1 MKVMRLSTVL
11 MLGIAAALAA
21 VSGYMA
27 QTWLEQQRQSGE
39 PVIIEKRA
47 ASTTIVIANEGLR
60 FGTELSPSNLRE
72 VEWTAGVAPEGTFTT
87 IAQLL
92 GDSDRRVALSAIE
105 ANEPILKWKI
115 TGPGQRASLSSLLE
129 KGMKAV
135 TIRVNDV
142 NGIAGFVLP
151 GDRVDVLLT
160 RTETDPNNAKSR
172 KFFNDVILQN
182 VRVLG
187 IDQLADDRT
196 EQPIIAKAVT
206 LEVSTVDAQ
215 RVALASNVGNLSLAL
230 RPAGFMAQSITQ
242 RISAAELAAEPHS
255 LNTQAGP
262 VKRSGKITVTRA
274 VRRTEYTVSSE
285 PKPSSFALGRKRD
298 GRQSA
303 LERIISPVPV
313 AFETENASFR

>member
-1 MKVMRLSTVL
+1 
-11 MLGIAAALAA
+11 
-21 VSGYMA
+21 
-27 QTWLEQQRQSGE
+27 
-39 PVIIEKRA
+39 
-47 ASTTIVIANEGLR
+47 
-60 FGTELSPSNLRE
+60 
-72 VEWTAGVAPEGTFTT
+72 
-87 IAQLL
+87 
-92 GDSDRRVALSAIE
+92 
-105 ANEPILKWKI
+105 
-115 TGPGQRASLSSLLE
+115 
-129 KGMKAV
+129 MKAV

-285 PKPSSFALGRKRD
+285 PSSFALGRKRD

-313 AFETENASFR
+313 AFETENVSFR